1 MYLLH
6 LLKTL
11 TNAPALIAPA
21 LIAPTQLLAAS
32 GRRDEALYQALG
44 ARLRTRRV
52 RAVLC
57 VGLVRTNRSWMIRST
72 CADIELK
79 LAHAAQPGVC
89 VCGDQTGELYYR
101 NFAVA
106 TALHH
111 TPPEIIT
118 DALVKEITLKLRQAP
133 SAHAHELGESPNST
147 TTKLSAVLGLLEQ
160 VHRATFWQDRPEPDH
175 NRDHNQDHNQDHL
188 KT

>member
-11 TNAPALIAPA
+11 TNAPA

-57 VGLVRTNRSWMIRST
+57 VGRRTDQNLTITGTIIRTITRTISKL
-72 CADIELK
+72 DGPEKLDVLEL
-79 LAHAAQPGVC
+79 C
-89 VCGDQTGELYYR
+89 
-101 NFAVA
+101 N
-106 TALHH
+106 LH
-111 TPPEIIT
+111 
-118 DALVKEITLKLRQAP
+118 
-133 SAHAHELGESPNST
+133 
-147 TTKLSAVLGLLEQ
+147 
-160 VHRATFWQDRPEPDH
+160 F
-175 NRDHNQDHNQDHL
+175 
-188 KT
+188 

>member
-1 MYLLH
+1 MLLIIQLLLKALTTPLVLRAPDHPAAVCTRPTIISYRVGMCVCMRVSTRLYRPTTTTEYVCVCVYVCMASRIYSVCIYSVHVYLLCMRV
-6 LLKTL
+6 LKTL

-89 VCGDQTGELYYR
+89 VCGDQTG
-101 NFAVA
+101 
-106 TALHH
+106 
-111 TPPEIIT
+111 
-118 DALVKEITLKLRQAP
+118 
-133 SAHAHELGESPNST
+133 
-147 TTKLSAVLGLLEQ
+147 
-160 VHRATFWQDRPEPDH
+160 
-175 NRDHNQDHNQDHL
+175 
-188 KT
+188 